1 MDTRQLKM
9 GSTLR
14 KAMMKKKFSR
24 SKCQRSK
31 GKSFAVKW
39 MAIVMKRTTRA
50 LKKFY
55 RASKVLVI
63 CQ

>member
-1 MDTRQLKM
+1 
-9 GSTLR
+9 
-14 KAMMKKKFSR
+14 MMKKKFSR

-55 RASKVLVI
+55 RASKVLAI